1 MKNIYAELDNTTR
14 FLAGLSHVQH
24 RGAREACLMLVTS
37 EPGYGKSETLRW
49 YATHQGNAIYLR
61 AKAGWRPHWFL
72 RELLDELGI
81 AAERTTEQMF
91 RQALRA
97 LMTRP
102 CPLIIDEIEHCLSD
116 HKLMES
122 IRDISDLALSPVV
135 MVGMQDAETKI
146 KRFPQ
151 IGSRLAC
158 IVEFQPT
165 SMSDLKTAACVLLE
179 GVTLSQDLLDRIQ
192 KETAGR
198 MRLVMNALATCEHAA
213 KLKKVSKLTAADV
226 ANLEL
231 AHDWQARRGPRLVQV
246 GA

>member
-1 MKNIYAELDNTTR
+1 MKNIYAALGNTTR
-14 FLAGLSHVQH
+14 FLSGLTIVNQ

-49 YATHQGNAIYLR
+49 YATQEGNAVYLR

-72 RELLDELGI
+72 RELLDELSI
-81 AAERTTEQMF
+81 APERTTEQMF

-135 MVGMQDAETKI
+135 MVGMQDAENKI
-146 KRFPQ
+146 KRYPQ

-158 IVEFQPT
+158 VVQFEKADAK
-165 SMSDLKTAACVLLE
+165 DLKTAATTLLE
-179 GVTLSQDLLDRIQ
+179 GVTLEADLLDRIL
-192 KETAGR
+192 KETDGR
-198 MRLVMNALATCEHAA
+198 MRLVMNALATCEAVA
-213 KLKKVSKLTAADV
+213 RQKKVNKLGAADV
-226 ANLEL
+226 ATLEL
-231 AHDWQARRGPRLVQV
+231 AHDWQARGRRLLKTTI
-246 GA
+246 